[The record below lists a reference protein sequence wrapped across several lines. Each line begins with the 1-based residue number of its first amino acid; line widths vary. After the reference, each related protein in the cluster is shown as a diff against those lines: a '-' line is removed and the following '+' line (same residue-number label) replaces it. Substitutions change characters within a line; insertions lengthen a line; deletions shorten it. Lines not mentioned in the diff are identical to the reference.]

1 MPGER
6 SHHRP
11 LIGRVPLKYVDD
23 PVLRPSQRPLRQ
35 HFDSKNHPG
44 GVVRVLAILDSP
56 VMFAKDR
63 NQSST

>member
-23 PVLRPSQRPLRQ
+23 PVLSPSQSPRLQ
-35 HFDSKNHPG
+35 HFDSKDRHG
-44 GVVRVLAILDSP
+44 GVVRSLAVLDSP
-56 VMFAKDR
+56 VIFVEDR
-63 NQSST
+63 DQS